1 MRIRLHFPLSWTTKV
16 PIDVGGPPRLRQH
29 LATPLPVQLH
39 PRSARHDMHPVLLV
53 DELLQEVLDHC
64 CSENEYRKLLV
75 QLARC
80 CKAWKEPALRKAWED
95 LPSITPLMELVV
107 SAIASRKL
115 LNNWLTQLQTTDS
128 SFLEK
133 LDSYAR
139 MVKHVTLGTKVEK
152 DTALEN
158 LFYDTTP
165 LFPNLQSVAVL
176 MDGCAAPA
184 VHFLL
189 SPMLTAVNIDVGV
202 STGRATGVERSGN
215 IAAYLSALKNS
226 SIPIR
231 KLNIRGFAC
240 EKLNRAV
247 CGMSTLRSLSLK
259 VGTSLS
265 TATVVNIANFSLL
278 EDLFIH
284 ADRVDADSLKESLAS
299 SSSAVFRNLR
309 TLDIRSSAEVA
320 ATIIEHVRSTSFTRF
335 SIEVTQDD
343 DSIWTHLYSVIP
355 TTIQDIRIDHH
366 IDLEE
371 PTNDATDTN
380 NYHPFSIRKLGAL
393 SKLTSLSVLRLETN
407 APVDFVDRDVEKL
420 TKWWPAMKI
429 LDLAISPPEECKGG
443 EQEAPAAPWTPKLTV
458 GCLHFVAKGWP
469 LLERLSLPINLA
481 SESREAR
488 DFLIHTRLHQFK
500 AIPSL
505 SVEPCTRLIDANI
518 AFIRNLFPAV
528 RDDFSV
534 CG

>member
-1 MRIRLHFPLSWTTKV
+1 MRIRLHFPSNRTPRA
-16 PIDVGGPPRLRQH
+16 PIDVGGPHRPRQH

-39 PRSARHDMHPVLLV
+39 PRSARHNMHPALLI
-53 DELLQEVLDHC
+53 DELLREVVDHC
-64 CSENEYRKLLV
+64 CSDNEYRKMLV

-107 SAIASRKL
+107 SAIASRNL
-115 LNNWLTQLQTTDS
+115 PNDPLTPFQTTDS
-128 SFLEK
+128 FFPEK

-139 MVKHVTLGTKVEK
+139 MVKHVTLRAKVER
-152 DTALEN
+152 DAALKS
-158 LFYDTTP
+158 LFHDTTP

-189 SPMLTAVNIDVGV
+189 SPMLTTVNIDIGV
-202 STGRATGVERSGN
+202 STGRATGAERSGN
-215 IAAYLSALKNS
+215 IAAYLSALRNTS
-226 SIPIR
+226 PVQ

-240 EKLNRAV
+240 EKLNQAV
-247 CGMSTLRSLSLK
+247 CGMSTLKSLSLK

-284 ADRVDADSLKESLAS
+284 ADRVDADSLKGSLTS
-299 SSSAVFRNLR
+299 SLPAVFRNLR
-309 TLDIRSSAEVA
+309 SLDIRSSVEVA
-320 ATIIEHVRSTSFTRF
+320 ATIIEHVRSTSFTRL

-343 DSIWTHLYSVIP
+343 DSAWAHLYSVIP

-371 PTNDATDTN
+371 PANDVTDTN
-380 NYHPFSIRKLGAL
+380 NYHPFSPRKLGAL
-393 SKLTSLSVLRLETN
+393 LKLPSLSAFRLETN
-407 APVDFVDRDVEKL
+407 APVDFVDRDVEEL
-420 TKWWPAMKI
+420 TKWWPAIKI
-429 LDLAISPPEECKGG
+429 LDLAISPSEECKGG
-443 EQEAPAAPWTPKLTV
+443 DQEAPTVPWTPKLTV
-458 GCLHFVAKGWP
+458 ECLHSVAKGWP
-469 LLERLSLPINLA
+469 LLERLGLPINLA
-481 SESREAR
+481 SESKEVRDSPIHAR
-488 DFLIHTRLHQFK
+488 LRQFK
-500 AIPSL
+500 VIPSL
-505 SVEPCTRLIDANI
+505 PAESCTPLIDANI

-528 RDDFSV
+528 RDNFSV
-534 CG
+534 FC